1 MNCYEAMKRIIEIDS
16 KMSDLGKLLAS
27 AKNPADKD
35 RYEKSIDVLEMEFL
49 KLKHQLEVTEL
60 NTNIPL

>member
-35 RYEKSIDVLEMEFL
+35 RYEKNIDVLEMEFL

-60 NTNIPL
+60 NTNILL

>member
-35 RYEKSIDVLEMEFL
+35 RYEKNIDVLEMEFL

-60 NTNIPL
+60 NTNISL

>member
-35 RYEKSIDVLEMEFL
+35 RYEKNIDVLEMEFL
-49 KLKHQLEVTEL
+49 KLKHQLEITEL
-60 NTNIPL
+60 NTNVLL